1 MYIYHIHFMAA
12 KYDGRNSLFADVSV
26 IFFDFN
32 PVLFLFLCYYL
43 CISLSMCFPFSN
55 FAKTP
60 CLFSQFPFL
69 ILLSPEVSLF
79 SLNSFHLI
87 GDYFHL

>member
-60 CLFSQFPFL
+60 CLF
-69 ILLSPEVSLF
+69 LSFHSLF
-79 SLNSFHLI
+79 YSPPRFPYSLLI
-87 GDYFHL
+87 HFIL